1 MINESHDYNEADGHA
16 NSDSYNLR
24 HVSGIPLS
32 QNGYFGENLSK
43 QVLQKFL
50 AGLDDLAQQE
60 PERGCLPLRIGGRP
74 CGYVSPRAVEII
86 SHQWP
91 SLIVDSVLDLPAS
104 DGLTEQLAQIA
115 NVLFEAGC
123 FPKWRDE
130 LLDVWCDN
138 NAVGAIER
146 GAVRS
151 LGLLTRAVH
160 LNAWSVS
167 GELWVARRA
176 LDKATD
182 PGMWDTLVGGL
193 VGHGEPDE
201 LALERESAEEAGL
214 SAEQIAQRE
223 PLRSIYRMR
232 RRVPEGFQYEEVLT
246 ADCVLADGVNPENQ
260 DGEVM
265 QIACLPV
272 TEVESMLL
280 DGQFT
285 VEASIVIAQGLL
297 ARQ

>member
-16 NSDSYNLR
+16 NSDGYNWR
-24 HVSGIPLS
+24 HVWGLPIGKR
-32 QNGYFGENLSK
+32 GYFGENLSNP
-43 QVLQKFL
+43 VLQRFL
-50 AGLDDLAQQE
+50 ADLALLAQQE
-60 PERGCLPLRIGGRP
+60 PETGSLPLRVGGRP
-74 CGYVSPRAVEII
+74 CGYVSPRAAHAL

-91 SLIVDSVLDLPAS
+91 QLIVDSVLDLPLD
-104 DGLTEQLAQIA
+104 DGLTEKLLDMSK
-115 NVLFEAGC
+115 VLLHAGC
-123 FPKWRDE
+123 ISKWRDE

-138 NAVGAIER
+138 NAVGAVER

-160 LNAWSVS
+160 LNAWSAS
-167 GELWVARRA
+167 GDLWVARRA

-214 SAEQIAQRE
+214 EADQIKRRE
-223 PLRSIYRMR
+223 PLRSVYRMR

-246 ADCVLADGVNPENQ
+246 SDCVLADGITPENQ

-265 QIACLPV
+265 QIACLPLK
-272 TEVESMLL
+272 EVQAMLL

-285 VEASIVIAQGLL
+285 LEASIVIAQSLV